1 MRDATL
7 TKALLLVIV
16 NGEIVPADEASQGDR
31 RALIPP
37 PRCGVLNAALRG
49 GA

>member
-16 NGEIVPADEASQGDR
+16 NGEIVPADEARFRKVIDG
-31 RALIPP
+31 L
-37 PRCGVLNAALRG
+37 
-49 GA
+49 